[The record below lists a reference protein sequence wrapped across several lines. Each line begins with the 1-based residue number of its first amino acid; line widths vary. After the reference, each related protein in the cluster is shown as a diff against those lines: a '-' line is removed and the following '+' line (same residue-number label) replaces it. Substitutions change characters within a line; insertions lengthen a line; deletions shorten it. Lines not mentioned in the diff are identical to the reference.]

1 MKAVI
6 LAGGEGTRLGLLTK
20 SIPKPLI
27 PIAGPPCIDYVI
39 KSLTSA
45 SFKQIIITTGYM
57 SDKLLAHIG
66 DGKQFGASIQFAFEE
81 SPAGTAGAVRNIK
94 NHLNNTFVVASG
106 DVLAEVD
113 IGSIYHFHKSKGA
126 IATMALT
133 SVENPTEF
141 GIVGIDEENRIVKF
155 KEKPK
160 EKEIFSNL
168 INAGIYVLEPT
179 VLEFIPDQGMFD
191 FSKDL
196 FPLILKKGLP
206 LYGKPI
212 QGLWMDIGRL
222 SDVLNAS
229 FAIIERNGREI
240 EIEDVLSSGSMV
252 MGDNNKFGKSVKLRG
267 PSYIG
272 DHVKFGDDAHV
283 ERSCV
288 YNYVEIES
296 GTSIKNSVIFQGCK
310 LGRDNEITGS
320 ILSPNCHLEGQ
331 VEILNSIIG
340 GGKKVPAGSKI
351 YNEGLPKR

>member
-20 SIPKPLI
+20 SVPKPLI
-27 PIAGPPCIDYVI
+27 PVAGPPCIDYVI

-45 SFKQIIITTGYM
+45 DFEQMIITTGYM
-57 SDKLLAHIG
+57 SDKLLAHVG

-94 NHLNNTFVVASG
+94 NLLNDTFVVASG

-113 IGSIYHFHKSKGA
+113 IRSIYDFHKSKGA
-126 IATMALT
+126 VATMALT
-133 SVENPTEF
+133 SAENPTEF
-141 GIVGIDEENRIVKF
+141 GIVGLDEENRIVKF

-160 EKEIFSNL
+160 EEEIFSNL

-179 VLEFIPDQGMFD
+179 VLEFIPEEGMFD

-196 FPLILKKGLP
+196 FPLILKNDLP

-212 QGLWMDIGRL
+212 HGLWMDIGRP

-229 FAIIERNGREI
+229 LAVIERNGREI
-240 EIEDVLSSGSMV
+240 DIKDVHSSGIMI
-252 MGDNNKFGKSVKLRG
+252 MGNNNTFGNSVTLRG

-272 DHVKFGDDAHV
+272 NHVKFGDDV
-283 ERSCV
+283 LIVRSCI
-288 YNYVEIES
+288 YDLVEIES
-296 GTSIKNSVIFQGCK
+296 GTSIKNSVIFQGCR
-310 LGRDNEITGS
+310 LGKDNEITDT

-340 GGKKVPAGSKI
+340 EDKKVSVGSKI
-351 YNEGLPKR
+351 SNEGHPT